1 MSLPPVVTRWFQ
13 SFKRFC
19 NKYESII
26 SVLFTVLPV
35 IGKLVSKTIIQRV
48 AVALLGLSAVGL
60 VGIAQQEDFR
70 GKAYM
75 PTPVDVPTVGFGST
89 KGVHMGDTI
98 TPVRALVRL
107 LAEVEDEYGAAVKRC
122 VKSPLYQHEYD
133 VYTRVTYNIGTTA
146 FCNSTMVKRLN
157 AEDYAGACSAIKLFN
172 KQKGKVLR
180 GLVNLREQQYNECM
194 REPNV

>member
-1 MSLPPVVTRWFQ
+1 MSLPPVVTKSWD
-13 SFKRFC
+13 SFKKFC
-19 NKYESII
+19 KKYEAVV

-35 IGKLVSKTIIQRV
+35 IGKLMSKTIIQRV

-60 VGIAQQEDFR
+60 VGIAQQEDYR
-70 GKAYM
+70 GTAYM

-98 TPVRALVRL
+98 TPVRALTRL
-107 LAEVEDEYGAAVKRC
+107 LVEVEGEYGAAVKRC

-157 AEDYAGACSAIKLFN
+157 AEDYPGACSAIKLFN

-180 GLVNLREQQYNECM
+180 GLVNLREKQFNECM
-194 REPNV
+194 GEPD